1 MTAISGW
8 RDYIL
13 KEFQPQLA
21 RLTLAADPDGL
32 LLEEGVLAGIHAQG
46 FDLIAFE
53 DPAAF
58 RYAYESK
65 YRERWDR
72 GVTTDLVVVL
82 RAPRHDLE
90 GLPFDLLRAGR
101 KLVFSLVDL
110 FPNLSGP
117 VVDALDRSHLE
128 TLWQAQAEHVRE
140 RLGENATKD
149 FILRQIFGIAPE
161 TITEAAG
168 LLRAMLRLHYRD
180 LQLPALLNERV
191 IQLLRQRPEL
201 AEWPLEAIIPNRK
214 AFFDFLQER
223 WPIFLE
229 RYAPEPD
236 DTARLSP
243 SGYGLKFPGPAE
255 LPLDDHDVRAY
266 VDNLFLEGHLRPVAH
281 PRCDLLAKSW
291 VRVGLQITRDT
302 DRIRRLQGLLT
313 LAEKT
318 VPGPEARHADWLRFA
333 QVWADLW
340 AARFADDYEI
350 EPSSI
355 SFLEGLRVRVGEAF
369 AAWMG
374 LRYGGLHNQPAI
386 PPVMVHHVSRHLARR
401 LANDQHARVALLV
414 MDGLSLD
421 QWVAMREEL
430 AAQSPGMGVEGAAVF
445 AWVPTLTPVSRQ
457 AIFAGRPPLFFAD
470 SLAKTDKE
478 PERWRQFW
486 AEQGLQPGQVGYMKG
501 VAVESLVPVEELI
514 SDTRLRVVGLV
525 VDIADR
531 IMHGMHLGAA
541 GMHNQIR
548 QWVREGHFL
557 ELLRLLAGNGYTVFV
572 TSDHGNVEATG
583 IGRPN
588 EGAIAEERGERVRI
602 YPTDLLRRQ
611 VNAQFPEAIAWPT
624 LGLPDGVF
632 PLLARNR
639 EAFASTGTRI
649 VAHGGASLE
658 EVIVPFAEIRMAND

>member
-1 MTAISGW
+1 MPSGW
-8 RDYIL
+8 RERIL
-13 KEFQPQLA
+13 NEFTPRVS
-21 RLTLAADPDGL
+21 RLTLVADPDAL

-65 YRERWDR
+65 YRERWDQ
-72 GVTTDLVVVL
+72 GETTDLVVVL

-90 GLPFDLLRAGR
+90 SLPFDLLQAGR

-128 TLWQAQAEHVRE
+128 VLWQAQAKHVRE
-140 RLGENATKD
+140 RLGENVTKD
-149 FILRQIFGIAPE
+149 FILHHVFGIAPE

-168 LLRAMLRLHYRD
+168 LLRALLRLHYRD
-180 LQLPALLNERV
+180 VQLPALLNEHV
-191 IQLLRQRPEL
+191 IHLLRQRSEF
-201 AEWPLEAIIPNRK
+201 AEWPLEAIVSNRK

-243 SGYGLKFPGPAE
+243 AGYGLTFPGPAE

-266 VDNLFLEGHLRPVAH
+266 VDNLFLEGYLHPVAH

-291 VRVGLQITRDT
+291 VRVGLQLTPDT
-302 DRIRRLQGLLT
+302 DRLRRLQGLLT

-318 VPGPEARHADWLRFA
+318 IPAPEAQHADWLRFA
-333 QVWADLW
+333 LVWADLW
-340 AARFADDYEI
+340 AMRYATDCEI
-350 EPSSI
+350 EPTSI
-355 SFLEGLRVRVGEAF
+355 SSLEGLRARVDEAF
-369 AAWMG
+369 SAWMG
-374 LRYGGLHNQPAI
+374 LRYGGLHNQPAT
-386 PPVMVHHVSRHLARR
+386 PPVMVHHVGRHLARR
-401 LANDQHARVALLV
+401 LAADQHVRVALLV
-414 MDGLSLD
+414 MDGLALD
-421 QWVAMREEL
+421 LWAAIREEL
-430 AAQSPGMGVEGAAVF
+430 VAQSPGIVVEGAAVF
-445 AWVPTLTPVSRQ
+445 AWVPTLTPVFRQ

-470 SLAKTDKE
+470 SLTKTDKE

-486 AEQGLQPGQVGYMKG
+486 AEQGLQSGQVGYMKG
-501 VAVESLVPVEELI
+501 VAVESLTAVEDLI
-514 SDTRLRVVGLV
+514 SDARLRVVGLV

-531 IMHGMHLGAA
+531 IMHGMQLGAA

-557 ELLRLLAGNGYTVFV
+557 GLLRLLAGKGYTVFV

-583 IGRPN
+583 VGRPN

-611 VNAQFPEAIAWPT
+611 VNAQYPEVIVWPT

-639 EAFASTGTRI
+639 EAFAPTGTGI
-649 VAHGGASLE
+649 VAHGGASLD
-658 EVIVPFAEIRMAND
+658 EVIVPFAELRPDYS

>member
-1 MTAISGW
+1 MPSRW
-8 RDYIL
+8 RERIL
-13 KEFQPQLA
+13 NEFTPQVS
-21 RLTLAADPDGL
+21 RLTLVADPDAL
-32 LLEEGVLAGIHAQG
+32 LLEEGVLAGLHAQG

-53 DPAAF
+53 DSAAF
-58 RYAYESK
+58 RYVYESK

-72 GVTTDLVVVL
+72 GKTTDLVVVL

-90 GLPFDLLRAGR
+90 SLPFDLLQAGR

-128 TLWQAQAEHVRE
+128 ALWQAQAEHARE
-140 RLGENATKD
+140 RLGENTTKD
-149 FILRQIFGIAPE
+149 FILRHVFGIAPE

-168 LLRAMLRLHYRD
+168 LLRALLRIHYRD

-191 IQLLRQRPEL
+191 IHLLRQRSEF
-201 AEWPLEAIIPNRK
+201 AEWPLESIIPNRK
-214 AFFDFLQER
+214 ALFDFLQER

-236 DTARLSP
+236 DTVRLFP

-255 LPLDDHDVRAY
+255 LPLDDNDVRAY

-291 VRVGLQITRDT
+291 VRVGLQITPDT
-302 DRIRRLQGLLT
+302 DRIRRLRGLLT

-333 QVWADLW
+333 QVWADLC
-340 AARFADDYEI
+340 AARFATDYEI

-355 SFLEGLRVRVGEAF
+355 SCLEGLRAQVDEAF
-369 AAWMG
+369 SAWMG

-386 PPVMVHHVSRHLARR
+386 PPVMVHHVGRHLARR

-421 QWVAMREEL
+421 QWVAIREEL

-501 VAVESLVPVEELI
+501 VAVESLVAAEELI

-525 VDIADR
+525 VDITDR

-611 VNAQFPEAIAWPT
+611 VNAQFQEAIAWPT

-639 EAFASTGTRI
+639 EAFAPTGTRI
-649 VAHGGASLE
+649 VAHGGASIE